1 MKGAK
6 PGLGGQLM
14 AKKVTPELARIRGIP
29 SGIDLRSP
37 SRHPDILGGD
47 DLLIKVEQMCEATGY
62 RLPVSV
68 KLGAGRV
75 SDDVKIAVKDGFDFI
90 ELDRMQGS
98 TGAGSAEVIDYV
110 GVPTLPAIIEAIDAL
125 EEIGR
130 RQDIELVLMGGIR
143 DGVDAVKA
151 LCLGADAVAFGTSA
165 IIAGGC
171 IACMQ
176 CHIGQC
182 VTGIATQDPE
192 HEKRYDPQAESHNIH
207 RFLEGVRWQIAA
219 LTHALGAHR
228 LPRSQP
234 RRPCRAH
241 SGSGHGVEVQHRQDR
256 TPTVDTIA
264 RAEIT
269 RDWNGGF
276 GRARAAS
283 EWLAP
288 RADSISTRLTA
299 RTSVR

>member
-29 SGIDLRSP
+29 PGIDLRSP

-47 DLLIKVEQMCEATGY
+47 DLLIKVEQMREATGY

-90 ELDRMQGS
+90 ELDGMQGS

-130 RQDIELVLMGGIR
+130 RQDIEIVLMGGIR

-151 LCLGADAVAFGTSA
+151 LCLGADAVAFGTST

-171 IACMQ
+171 ISCMQ

-192 HEKRYDPQAESHNIH
+192 HEKRYDPETESHNIH
-207 RFLEGVRWQIAA
+207 RFLEGVRWQI
-219 LTHALGAHR
+219 HR
-228 LPRSQP
+228 LPSSQP
-234 RRPCRAH
+234 GRPCRAH
-241 SGSGHGVEVQHRQDR
+241 PGSGHGVEVQHLRTGHPPSIRLREQRSRVIGTAALDEREQRQNGL
-256 TPTVDTIA
+256 PPA
-264 RAEIT
+264 RIPSP
-269 RDWNGGF
+269 RD
-276 GRARAAS
+276 
-283 EWLAP
+283 
-288 RADSISTRLTA
+288 
-299 RTSVR
+299 